1 MSDIKVRKLTI
12 HSNDKGDLLKGF
24 LKSENQNVDVN
35 EVYISE
41 IKSNHTKAWKKHNS
55 MTSNLIVAYGEIK
68 IVVLKDDESF
78 ESQILQSIPFVG
90 QARGGLTAYDLLTN
104 EDLGLL
110 TNIATSPVRRKFDLL
125 RRRVRGGDYSLAP
138 KNSDGQGRA
147 DYMKNIKA
155 Y

>member
-41 IKSNHTKAWKKHNS
+41 IKFNHTKAWKKHNS

-68 IVVLKDDESF
+68 IVVLKDDGSF
-78 ESQILQSIPFVG
+78 FSEVISKNNYKMITIPPGFWFGFKGVS
-90 QARGGLTAYDLLTN
+90 TETSLL
-104 EDLGLL
+104 L
-110 TNIATSPVRRKFDLL
+110 NIANEEHDNEEAEDVDVS
-125 RRRVRGGDYSLAP
+125 
-138 KNSDGQGRA
+138 
-147 DYMKNIKA
+147 NIK
-155 Y
+155 YDWS

>member
-41 IKSNHTKAWKKHNS
+41 IKFNHTKAWKKHNS

-68 IVVLKDDESF
+68 IVVLKDDGSF
-78 ESQILQSIPFVG
+78 FSEVISKNNYKMITIPPGFWFGFKCISEKDSYV
-90 QARGGLTAYDLLTN
+90 L
-104 EDLGLL
+104 
-110 TNIATSPVRRKFDLL
+110 NIADVIHDPMEVERKPITFLDFLPI
-125 RRRVRGGDYSLAP
+125 S
-138 KNSDGQGRA
+138 K
-147 DYMKNIKA
+147 
-155 Y
+155 

>member
-41 IKSNHTKAWKKHNS
+41 IKFNHTKAWKKHNS

-68 IVVLKDDESF
+68 IVVLKDDGSF
-78 ESQILQSIPFVG
+78 FSEVISKNNYKMITIPPGFWFGFKGVS
-90 QARGGLTAYDLLTN
+90 AETSLL
-104 EDLGLL
+104 L
-110 TNIATSPVRRKFDLL
+110 NIANEEHDNEESEEVDVSK
-125 RRRVRGGDYSLAP
+125 
-138 KNSDGQGRA
+138 
-147 DYMKNIKA
+147 IK
-155 Y
+155 YDWS